1 MRRTRQTLRLAP
13 ITIALLFVWAAPA
26 NGDSF
31 TVDDWNLATG
41 VADLSTGEDDFHSFV
56 TVQNPFQDSHAASVG
71 NSTAEASYDFAW
83 SAGAGTF
90 LVEAAQ
96 QAEFVDS
103 GTLFSSSGGSI
114 DVFASVDLTLGL
126 TGAYTYDL
134 PPDSTLAR
142 FQMAVLDLDTSE
154 TLFVDTQVD
163 DTFNGY
169 PAAGTFTIDGEVT
182 LPAGHSY
189 SLKYWMRI
197 STWTG
202 PPEVFGT
209 ASGWVSFQLTP
220 EPATAT
226 LLLLPAAVLVC
237 RRHRWTGRRCPG
249 RRAPTAWPC
258 RSGCRGRRPE

>member
-1 MRRTRQTLRLAP
+1 MQEFR
-13 ITIALLFVWAAPA
+13 IALLTLGTLVLASEAGASAF
-26 NGDSF
+26 SI
-31 TVDDWNLATG
+31 DDWFLGVT
-41 VADLSTGEDDFHSFV
+41 VADLSTGEDESDGFYN
-56 TVQNPFQDSHAASVG
+56 VQNPFQNSHAVSVG
-71 NSTAEASYDFAW
+71 DSTSEASYDFAW
-83 SAGAGTF
+83 SPHTGTL
-90 LVEAAQ
+90 LVEAAH

-103 GTLFSSSGGSI
+103 ATLVSSSSGSI

-134 PPDSTLAR
+134 PPDSMLAR

-163 DTFNGY
+163 DTFDGY

-197 STWTG
+197 DTWVG

-209 ASGWVSFQLTP
+209 GSGWVNFQIIP

-237 RRHRWTGRRCPG
+237 RRHRL
-249 RRAPTAWPC
+249 
-258 RSGCRGRRPE
+258 RGRRRTGGRGAHTAAPQSSPP

>member
-1 MRRTRQTLRLAP
+1 MRRIMQTFRLAL
-13 ITIALLFVWAAPA
+13 ITIALLFVWVAPA
-26 NGDSF
+26 KGDSF
-31 TVDDWNLATG
+31 TVDDWNLTVG
-41 VADLSTGEDDFHSFV
+41 VHDASTGEVDFHSFL
-56 TVQNPFQDSHAASVG
+56 TVQNPFQDSHAISVG

-90 LVEAAQ
+90 SLESAL
-96 QAEFVDS
+96 QANFVDS
-103 GTLFSSSGGSI
+103 AILVSSSSGRIRVSP
-114 DVFASVDLTLGL
+114 SVYLTVGL

-134 PPDSTLAR
+134 PPDMMQTR
-142 FQMAVLDLDTSE
+142 FRMAVLDLDTSE
-154 TLFVDTQVD
+154 TLFVATHED

-237 RRHRWTGRRCPG
+237 RRRKPRR
-249 RRAPTAWPC
+249 
-258 RSGCRGRRPE
+258 RS